1 MYTNKYKV
9 QITFKIGK
17 YNYCSEINQNKIK
30 ESIKSKIL
38 NLTVVF
44 HLKFKI
50 KKNYPGWY
58 NFWFSNIITIFN
70 WLLITSI
77 ENRAMHGFLTIDI
90 YKFRFI
96 NKG

>member
-1 MYTNKYKV
+1 ME
-9 QITFKIGK
+9 ITFKIGK

-50 KKNYPGWY
+50 KKNYPG
-58 NFWFSNIITIFN
+58 
-70 WLLITSI
+70 
-77 ENRAMHGFLTIDI
+77 
-90 YKFRFI
+90 
-96 NKG
+96 